1 MIAGAMWRKIEEVS
15 MNCTES
21 RSWEGSYIYPRPRM
35 GLFGVNRKPENLV
48 RKTLYVT
55 KS

>member
-1 MIAGAMWRKIEEVS
+1 MAGVTWRKIEEVS
-15 MNCTES
+15 MTCTES
-21 RSWEGSYIYPRPRM
+21 RSLEGSYIYPRPRM
-35 GLFGVNRKPENLV
+35 RLFGVNRKPENLV